1 MFILQIAF
9 PNRCHTWLLRAIVV
23 LRHTFSNN
31 SLPIFFWKLSF
42 LPPKKTLWTLPSQIY
57 LCSGCD
63 RLKLREPI
71 FFLFILLPHF
81 RFPPPLLHFLLSLF
95 IFTLR
100 RSVSWIAS
108 SLPASLSLS
117 STCLY
122 WLHLKTSWFHQEVLI
137 LRDRWP
143 LIQRL
148 RNTQT
153 DAHKVIHTLDCCLFK
168 KVRVDWCLTM
178 DISLLL
184 YLWLVHHYNASV
196 CVCVF
201 VCVFAWSLSTY
212 LCWQKKK
219 KL

>member
-1 MFILQIAF
+1 MFTLSCCFHFAICISKSLPHLEIQDGV
-9 PNRCHTWLLRAIVV
+9 LLRAIVV

-31 SLPIFFWKLSF
+31 SLPIFFWKL
-42 LPPKKTLWTLPSQIY
+42 PPKKLFELCPVKY

-148 RNTQT
+148 RNTQS
-153 DAHKVIHTLDCCLFK
+153 DAYTKSRHTHTK
-168 KVRVDWCLTM
+168 
-178 DISLLL
+178 L
-184 YLWLVHHYNASV
+184 Y
-196 CVCVF
+196 
-201 VCVFAWSLSTY
+201 TP
-212 LCWQKKK
+212 
-219 KL
+219 